1 MKKIAAKVDR
11 AGEKPRYSAEPLVET
26 PKTTKGDAIKSANRM
41 IKRILENPET
51 GIIEKED
58 TLKLAE
64 KTATAELIETIA
76 KSMDISKA
84 KGGNPYGTYK
94 EDELRDLGVRA
105 LEAAYRKDPEK
116 TIIEIKRCYEMEDLC
131 NNGEYRELF
140 DAFFSKLKKS
150 EFLEIARKFIES
162 KKPELALRVAG
173 AIAIDEAEEIVWK
186 VSNGEEPVNLNT
198 LLNSAQRIG
207 TYSCIVAIEKA
218 CEKFDLWTTEK
229 ADIFWIIGVI
239 DAIFEKQGF

>member
-1 MKKIAAKVDR
+1 MRRQIAREDKT
-11 AGEKPRYSAEPLVET
+11 GEKPRYRSEPLVET

-51 GIIEKED
+51 GIIEKEG
-58 TLKLAE
+58 TLELAE
-64 KTATAELIETIA
+64 KTATAELIEAIA
-76 KSMDISKA
+76 KSMNTSEEDIEE
-84 KGGNPYGTYK
+84 YGRYK
-94 EDELRDLGVRA
+94 KDELRKIGVRV
-105 LEAAYRKDPEK
+105 LEAIYERDQEQTLAQ
-116 TIIEIKRCYEMEDLC
+116 IKRCYEIEDLC
-131 NNGEYRELF
+131 NNGEHRELF

-186 VSNGEEPVNLNT
+186 ASNGDEIFRLNI

-207 TYSCIVAIEKA
+207 TYLCIVAIERA
-218 CEKFDLWTTEK
+218 CEKFDLWTNEK
-229 ADIFWIIGVI
+229 ADIFGIVEVI
-239 DAIFEKQGF
+239 DTVFEKQGF